1 MQKFAL
7 FFLVWCSLRFLGLQ
21 SSRCFMSLEDAIGRT
36 FRQFFPLGS
45 NSKIR
50 KRPQRRER
58 ARPKLWSQ
66 IASLAESEE
75 PQHRALRLFVRYVE
89 YSTRRYKH
97 TLPGSY
103 FQNLKRLR
111 YAVMVLVR

>member
-1 MQKFAL
+1 MGCLLLSKTRRL
-7 FFLVWCSLRFLGLQ
+7 
-21 SSRCFMSLEDAIGRT
+21 SSPARRNPWIKLE
-36 FRQFFPLGS
+36 
-45 NSKIR
+45 NSK
-50 KRPQRRER
+50 KVPSDANEGTS
-58 ARPKLWSQ
+58 AAKTVSQ
-66 IASLAESEE
+66 IVSLAESKE

-89 YSTRRYKH
+89 YSTRRYKQ